1 MDTQNLI
8 PIAIVKLINI
18 SFYIKRIL
26 KWQNIVKEICINAN
40 SGHNTTSYKQKSW
53 IKSLNRNLSK
63 KQSNITNHNLCP
75 YNTYKQGQ
83 PSN

>member
-8 PIAIVKLINI
+8 PIAIVKLINF

-40 SGHNTTSYKQKSW
+40 SGHSILLAISKNHG
-53 IKSLNRNLSK
+53 LNL
-63 KQSNITNHNLCP
+63 
-75 YNTYKQGQ
+75 
-83 PSN
+83 